1 VTVNPD
7 EFEDVPRPDD
17 SPASTDRTCVI
28 CGTPITYG
36 GRGKPPIYCDAHKTR
51 SRTTTS
57 SATPARS
64 GNKDVDAAC
73 AALHGVYE
81 SMLYPFQLMSPR
93 AGAAWQDQIDGL
105 DTRNRVILSGDP
117 KLARKIVESAA
128 KGGATALVVSHAIAV
143 IPVTLIVTADIRER
157 RAEARAARETEYTAP
172 YVVDPDAAF
181 DAMRHA

>member
-7 EFEDVPRPDD
+7 EFEDVPRPDEPT
-17 SPASTDRTCVI
+17 SKDRTCVI
-28 CGTPITYG
+28 CGTPITYS
-36 GRGKPPIYCDAHKTR
+36 GRGKPPIYCDDHKTR
-51 SRTTTS
+51 SRTTS

-64 GNKDVDAAC
+64 GNKDVDSAC

-93 AGAAWQDQIDGL
+93 AGAAWAEQIEGL
-105 DTRNRVILSGDP
+105 DARNRVILSGDP
-117 KLARKIVESAA
+117 KLARRIVESAA